1 MHLSN
6 RFRCL
11 AQRDFLTAGTLV
23 SMRRN
28 GADVLLA
35 HFSDPAHQTELCFR
49 TRRAGVLV
57 GSRRGIQLNCCHKQ
71 IQMHGVAFLQ
81 DLAVVMIAA
90 GLVTVLFHALKQPVV
105 LGYILAGVL
114 IGPHLFSLITDEDSI
129 STLAELGVVFLLFT
143 LGLEFNFRKI
153 RKIGVT
159 AFIVAP
165 LETGL
170 MFFAGFQIGRIFGW
184 SVTDSIYLGCI
195 MMISSTTLIAKT
207 LADLGKTREKFAEV
221 IFGILI
227 AEDIIAILAI
237 VSLSGVAMTGSFSW
251 VAVLTTVG
259 RLAIFLVAAVVLGLL
274 LVPRFLHF
282 VARFKSDETLLI
294 AVVGLC
300 FGLSLLA
307 VKLEY
312 SVALGAFIM
321 GALISESDVS
331 HKVERLT
338 IPLRDLFSA
347 MFFVAIGL
355 LIDPGLLRDYALPVV
370 VITAVLVVG
379 KVLACSFGSFVAGY
393 DRETSLRVGM
403 GLAQIGEFSFIIAAL
418 GVSLKVTSHF
428 LYPIAVCVSVI
439 TSFLTPY
446 LIRSAD
452 QLVLFHDRFAPRSLL
467 NYQRDYTAWIQ
478 RFRQERRGN
487 VPRQMVRRMIF
498 QLGINAA
505 LIAALFIA
513 AVFVDQLDLAVMQ
526 SLPKWTGGSKA
537 VLWLA
542 ALLLS
547 LPIFVAAL
555 RKLQA
560 LAMLISEM
568 AVVSPASPAR
578 NLAMRTLLT
587 NTIVFAGAVGLAL
600 LVLLLSSALLPPW
613 EILIFL
619 VLVGAGLAFVL
630 NTFLVRIYS
639 RAQSAIRETLTR
651 EPPVSPHEDAVSPP
665 LLDATELLTVNLPP
679 DSPAVGKRLRELEL
693 RTRTGATAIVI
704 KRAGDT
710 ITNPGPDQELAAN
723 DQLVLL
729 GSPDQLQQARQFLG
743 GSSGK

>member
-1 MHLSN
+1 
-6 RFRCL
+6 
-11 AQRDFLTAGTLV
+11 
-23 SMRRN
+23 
-28 GADVLLA
+28 
-35 HFSDPAHQTELCFR
+35 
-49 TRRAGVLV
+49 
-57 GSRRGIQLNCCHKQ
+57 
-71 IQMHGVAFLQ
+71 MHGVAFLQ

-90 GLVTVLFHALKQPVV
+90 GLVTVLFHAVKQPVV

-114 IGPHLFSLITDEDSI
+114 IGPHLFSLITDKESI

-153 RKIGVT
+153 RKIGIT

-170 MFFAGFQIGRIFGW
+170 MFFAGFQIGRIFNW

-221 IFGILI
+221 IFGVLI

-274 LVPRFLHF
+274 IVPRVLHY
-282 VARFKSDETLLI
+282 VARFKSDETLLV

-355 LIDPGLLRDYALPVV
+355 LIDPGLLRDYALPVM

-418 GVSLKVTSHF
+418 GLNLGVTSHF
-428 LYPIAVCVSVI
+428 LYPVAVCVSVI

-446 LIRSAD
+446 FIRNAD
-452 QLVLFHDRFAPRSLL
+452 KLVRFHDRFAPQVLR
-467 NYQRDYTAWIQ
+467 NYQRDYLAWIE
-478 RFRQERRGN
+478 RFRNERRGN

-513 AVFVDQLDLAVMQ
+513 AVFVDQLDLVVLQ
-526 SLPKWTGGSKA
+526 SVPKWTGGSQA

-547 LPIFVAAL
+547 LPLFLAAL

-560 LAMLISEM
+560 LGMLISEM
-568 AVVSPASPAR
+568 AVMSPTSPTR
-578 NLAMRTLLT
+578 SVAMRALLT

-619 VLVGAGLAFVL
+619 VVLGVMLAFAL
-630 NTFLVRIYS
+630 RTFFVRIYS
-639 RAQSAIRETLTR
+639 RAQSAIHETLTR
-651 EPPVSPHEDAVSPP
+651 EPPAAPHDDHAPPP
-665 LLDATELLTVNLPP
+665 LLEATELFTVSLRAN
-679 DSPAVGKRLRELEL
+679 SPAVGKMLRELEL

-704 KRAGDT
+704 KRAGET
-710 ITNPGPDQELAAN
+710 ITNPAPDQELEAN
-723 DQLVLL
+723 YQLVLL
-729 GSPDQLQQARQFLG
+729 GSTDQLEHARQFLE
-743 GSSGK
+743 GSRGN